1 MADLAVLAI
10 GFGVMPLAAILLY
23 AVSSDVL
30 HHREAA
36 WGILA
41 GVTLFLGLSHAMAL
55 VLTYHSLLGDRALA
69 TLLSTL
75 GLAVGTG
82 IGWLLL
88 EGPYIRTEPHRVLA
102 AAVLFVGLHSFGDGL
117 TLGGSFVGGGTLSV
131 PLDAVTV
138 SATVVHRF
146 VEGTIVVVPALAASW
161 KPRLA
166 FLLLFSSLL
175 AVPAAYV
182 ATWLVNL
189 YGFTPTRSM
198 IDLSITIF
206 ASAVEATLAL
216 FLVARAFLPK
226 ASLEH
231 GTKWMLWVAVGFVGI
246 SVVHFLVE

>member
-146 VEGTIVVVPALAASW
+146 VEGTIV
-161 KPRLA
+161 
-166 FLLLFSSLL
+166 

-231 GTKWMLWVAVGFVGI
+231 GTKWMLRVAVGFVGI
-246 SVVHFLVE
+246 SLVH

>member
-88 EGPYIRTEPHRVLA
+88 EGPYIRTEPHRGSRVS
-102 AAVLFVGLHSFGDGL
+102 HSCSCFRRCSL
-117 TLGGSFVGGGTLSV
+117 SPRRTWRRGSSIST
-131 PLDAVTV
+131 
-138 SATVVHRF
+138 
-146 VEGTIVVVPALAASW
+146 ASRQ
-161 KPRLA
+161 PD
-166 FLLLFSSLL
+166 
-175 AVPAAYV
+175 P
-182 ATWLVNL
+182 
-189 YGFTPTRSM
+189 
-198 IDLSITIF
+198 
-206 ASAVEATLAL
+206 
-216 FLVARAFLPK
+216 
-226 ASLEH
+226 
-231 GTKWMLWVAVGFVGI
+231 
-246 SVVHFLVE
+246 